1 MHSNAFALN
10 SRIEMLQSYNIC
22 RSFATKRDPSM
33 ARTRLSETAGKDV
46 RAYIETHLGC
56 TLRYQ
61 TIDRLCGT
69 TASNEVY
76 TKIVGPLIKDGVL
89 TPQNTKLIR
98 GNDDCPIYLEYRICD
113 KLPEDLTHSG
123 VFMVGTANAGML
135 STELATLSS
144 KLTDNGYLAL
154 NLKATLAWIDELRRL
169 SDWLDEPENVFAEP
183 ALPEERSF
191 EIFRNEKLLNPKGEN
206 REGRT
211 LLEIVRDCG
220 VYDRLRIFELSGS
233 ELPYYVPRGRMGTLN
248 VLIVENH
255 VPFVR
260 ICDLLDRG
268 ERKLFGKRVDGVV
281 YGSGFAVLAD
291 GALENTQRL
300 LARGHNVRYLYWG
313 DIDRPG
319 IEVFE
324 RLAET
329 RPVELLVPAYEA
341 MLDAAVA
348 DDLPHSGG
356 QKLPPHMGVA
366 LASQLDGER
375 LETYLRVMAADLRVP
390 QEAVPVDGYVLQRER
405 IRIRMPF
412 RAAEVEEAPV
422 DMVETTE
429 GDVDAA
435 E

>member
-1 MHSNAFALN
+1 
-10 SRIEMLQSYNIC
+10 
-22 RSFATKRDPSM
+22 M

-46 RAYIETHLGC
+46 RAFIEAHLGG

-76 TKIVGPLIKDGVL
+76 AKIVGPLIKDGVL
-89 TPQNTKLIR
+89 TPLNTKLIR
-98 GNDDCPIYLEYRICD
+98 GNDDCPIYVEYRICD
-113 KLPEDLTHSG
+113 KLPETLTHSG
-123 VFMVGTANAGML
+123 IFMMGTANGGLL
-135 STELATLSS
+135 STELATLSP
-144 KLTDNGYLAL
+144 KLTANGYMEL

-169 SDWLDEPENVFAEP
+169 SDWLDDPDNAFAEP

-211 LLEIVRDCG
+211 LLEIVRDSE
-220 VYDRLRIFELSGS
+220 VYDLLRIYELSGS
-233 ELPYYVPRGRMGTLN
+233 ELPYYVPRGQLGTLN

-260 ICDLLDRG
+260 ICDLLDQG
-268 ERKLFGKRVDGVV
+268 ARKLFGTRVDGVI

-300 LARGHNVRYLYWG
+300 LARGHNVRYFYWG

-319 IEVFE
+319 IEVYE
-324 RLAET
+324 RLAED
-329 RPVELLVPAYEA
+329 RPVELLVAAYEA
-341 MLDAAVA
+341 MLDAAVT
-348 DDLPHSGG
+348 DELPHSGG
-356 QKLPPHMGVA
+356 QKLPPHMGVS
-366 LASQLDGER
+366 LASQLNGER
-375 LETYLRVMAADLRVP
+375 LETYLRVIAADLRVP
-390 QEAVPVDGYVLQRER
+390 QEAVPVDGYVQRKAR
-405 IRIRMPF
+405 PQIRLPF
-412 RAAEVEEAPV
+412 GGGASGEEGVAEEESA
-422 DMVETTE
+422 
-429 GDVDAA
+429 DAA